1 MKAIGYNTN
10 LAAEYYVLSMLYRYG
25 VDASLTLGNKKSVD
39 IVVLRGRTLLSI
51 DVKGLAGKTL
61 WALDNFT
68 KQTEHHFIAL
78 VSFLGLINNC
88 TVAPEVYI
96 LPSSDVEQYLYRNPK
111 GTRKGIQ
118 FSRMRKDGNKHKN
131 AWSQFKLNDD

>member
-1 MKAIGYNTN
+1 MKNGYDTN

-25 VDASLTLGNKKSVD
+25 ADASLTLGNKKSVD

-61 WALDNFT
+61 WALDNFSEPT
-68 KQTEHHFIAL
+68 KHHYIAL
-78 VSFLGLINNC
+78 VSFLSRIHDC

-96 LPSSDVEQYLYRNPK
+96 LPSSEVERFLYRNPK
-111 GTRKGIQ
+111 GNRKGIQ
-118 FSRMRKDGNKHKN
+118 LARIRKDGRQYKD
-131 AWSQFKLNDD
+131 AWKQFVTE